1 MNGLRLRSN
10 PATLLA
16 YRNLTQTQF
25 GLNNTLQRLSSG
37 LRINKA
43 ADDSAGSAVSTR
55 MNNQILGMKQANEN
69 SQQANNLIQMAES
82 GLNDIS
88 GMLSRMRELATQ
100 AATDTLNASDRASIN
115 LEFQTLKNEISRVAH
130 TTEYNEM
137 NLLNGTD
144 YKNEVHRTNT
154 TADDVI
160 GINIKN
166 VNLSHDVRKGIYTLS
181 DEHIDVSGL
190 ADISKLSDTAI
201 TDIRYSSSSLQPA
214 LGETYSIKSQV
225 NSGTADINKLSSTD
239 VSQLRHSTS
248 PIVLPGDHTLIASLN
263 ASDKANISNLSG
275 TAITGISHDASSV
288 VQPGDH
294 MITASLNAGT
304 TNISN
309 MSGTSIRHDTSITP
323 GTYTLSLST
332 VASLGTTPILSTT
345 VNGNSMGNID
355 LMSGLGTVTG
365 STGTGSTYA
374 AAFDTDGSKTL
385 YTLIDGFSG
394 NARLATVNPATG
406 QATTVSGPGTGTN
419 MIALEVAEDGT
430 MYGVGSND
438 RQLYRIDKATG
449 EATAIG
455 DTQIS
460 DTMDL
465 AFDSSGTLWATV
477 SNKLWTIDL
486 TTGTSTLQTNISGI
500 TSGSV
505 MGIMFDATD
514 TLFATAYTGNSPFY
528 KIDTASGVASVIANN
543 TTLSSPHGGDI
554 LQGMAA
560 TVGEITITPPSG
572 EAAQKATYN
581 YTSSPQ
587 TVDFPTLG
595 IHIDIDDGTTL
606 ADQLSSS
613 QVFIVNP
620 KLAVTA
626 PDGTTTQ
633 EIPYSYSSQP
643 QTIFF
648 DDLGLTV
655 DTSNASDMTAALLGE
670 PQDFTVDTR
679 LKVTAPNGTFQ
690 EILYSSSSEEQTVNF
705 SNLGLTLDSNNAQT
719 TAKSLLNN
727 TKDFTINPT
736 LSVTAPDNTVHK
748 SVYDF
753 NSNSQKLNFSGLG
766 LQVETGNATTMTSAL
781 FNNAKNFIVDA
792 RLTATAPNGAIEEVK
807 YPSSSQAQTVSF
819 GTLGLDVDSDNAQ
832 TTANQLLDNSKDF
845 TVNPT
850 LAVNSP
856 NTGPVEEIRYQ
867 FHSSPQ
873 TIDFSRLGL
882 EVNTNEAPKTT
893 TTLLGASQDFFV
905 PETRK
910 LTMTGENG
918 LQQSLE
924 YRVGYDTTLNFD
936 EFGIQL
942 DINGS
947 PDHSTPSID
956 SYNPHTDSLNGKQ
969 IEIAP
974 NRDLQV
980 GFDNDVNH
988 QLKLGITSVTA
999 SGLEIEDESVAD
1011 INQARSAITSLDMAI
1026 DVVNQERSYLAS
1038 EQNRLAFTMSNLT
1051 NQTQNIE
1058 ISRSNIQD
1066 ADFASDAASLAKN
1079 QILTQSATA
1088 MLAQANSISQNII
1101 SLITA

>member
-1 MNGLRLRSN
+1 MITARL
-10 PATLLA
+10 
-16 YRNLTQTQF
+16 
-25 GLNNTLQRLSSG
+25 
-37 LRINKA
+37 
-43 ADDSAGSAVSTR
+43 D
-55 MNNQILGMKQANEN
+55 
-69 SQQANNLIQMAES
+69 
-82 GLNDIS
+82 
-88 GMLSRMRELATQ
+88 
-100 AATDTLNASDRASIN
+100 
-115 LEFQTLKNEISRVAH
+115 
-130 TTEYNEM
+130 
-137 NLLNGTD
+137 
-144 YKNEVHRTNT
+144 
-154 TADDVI
+154 
-160 GINIKN
+160 
-166 VNLSHDVRKGIYTLS
+166 
-181 DEHIDVSGL
+181 
-190 ADISKLSDTAI
+190 
-201 TDIRYSSSSLQPA
+201 
-214 LGETYSIKSQV
+214 
-225 NSGTADINKLSSTD
+225 
-239 VSQLRHSTS
+239 
-248 PIVLPGDHTLIASLN
+248 